1 MSAQIEIAK
10 FNFNVDEVL
19 NSAAELEKVI
29 EETKASTKSLKD
41 SQKNLEASGK
51 SGSEGYK
58 ENSKAIVENEAKL
71 KALNTEYKSHIQ
83 VLTANT
89 TVTKDAASQEK
100 TLNLALGQQVT
111 TIKEARDNNKL
122 LNDIRNNTNTTTKE
136 GQAQITLLNKKLNDN
151 NKLVL
156 ENADAYL
163 KQKINIGNYQESIEK
178 ALSGVRLFGVSLSD
192 LKGTLTQ
199 VTNVL
204 SLVKKDFVDT
214 AKSTKATTAATEGL
228 SGAQKAAFI
237 TTQGLVT
244 GLKLLRLALIATG
257 IGAIVV
263 VLGSLITFLATTQ
276 EGIDAVTSVTRPL
289 SAVFQTLLGIIQKF
303 GGDVFKDP
311 LGSLIKLR
319 DFVKNQLVE
328 SFTGLGKI
336 IAGLFTFDRD
346 KIKEGA
352 DQIKKLAEDNAA
364 AIKAQAKGITDQF
377 SEAFKRGQQVDK
389 LTKQL
394 SKSNA
399 DFIKSQGQLTED
411 LKEQNRIAE
420 DQTQSLS
427 DREVAAKKSI
437 DIAKQINLEQTKRLQ
452 IERDIL
458 VLKAKDNDTSDA
470 EKDEIAKR
478 NAEINASN
486 AQRLEL
492 ETTQQNKLNAIIKQG
507 QTESS
512 NFTKKTQDEAIA
524 KQKTLLAI
532 YEATGSTIAKTSAEE
547 LAQAETVAQKK
558 IEILD
563 KELKAKKISQEDYRL
578 AVLEID
584 NDLKLR
590 QSEIAIEGAAEE
602 LRIYKETID
611 EKLLANKFLSDEV
624 ARQRTEDNN
633 LFLEEQLAF
642 EAEKLKQGLINQTEF
657 DTAVREAKEET
668 RLANEAIDVDREAVK
683 LEEQKAL
690 RAISFEEELELLQEE
705 GATRFE
711 LQKAQLDEQ
720 RAIELDDLNEQFN
733 NELISK
739 DLFEAKKSQL
749 DKKYA
754 VAEANIAKTLA
765 QQKLKAL
772 GDTIAVAASVID
784 KNSAAGKSLGIAQ
797 ALINTYQGISA
808 GVKLGYPAAIPAVAA
823 AAATGFKAVK
833 EITSQKLPSISGGG
847 DVGGGRGAIAS
858 TPGLG
863 ADLSSITGQN
873 VNLNNIAASG
883 NSAVQGQIENQ
894 ASTSGLTEGIAQA
907 VEQGA
912 MAGTS
917 QGAEQ
922 GLTNLSDNRQ
932 IQQSSTF

>member
-1 MSAQIEIAK
+1 MSEQIEIAK

-19 NSAAELEKVI
+19 NSAAELKKVI

-41 SQKNLEASGK
+41 GQKNLEAFGQ
-51 SGSEGYK
+51 SGSEAYK

-214 AKSTKATTAATEGL
+214 AKSTKATTAATEGF

-319 DFVKNQLVE
+319 DFVQNQLVE

-336 IAGLFTFDRD
+336 IAGLFTFDRA

-352 DQIKKLAEDNAA
+352 DQIKKLANDNAA

-524 KQKTLLAI
+524 KQKTLLSI

-584 NDLKLR
+584 NDLTLR

-633 LFLEEQLAF
+633 LFLKEQLAF
-642 EAEKLKQGLINQTEF
+642 EAEKLKQGVINQTEF

-668 RLANEAIDVDREAVK
+668 RLANEAIDADREAVK

-690 RAISFEEELELLQEE
+690 RAIAFEEELALLQAE
-705 GATRFE
+705 GSSIFE
-711 LQKAQLDEQ
+711 LQQAQRDEQ
-720 RAIELDDLNEQFN
+720 EVIELAKNQADFDNK
-733 NELISK
+733 LISQK
-739 DLFEAKKSQL
+739 LFEARKNKITADADKADAEAKKILREQELSATADL
-749 DKKYA
+749 LGVVNGIINKDSIATKA
-754 VAEANIAKTLA
+754 VALAK
-765 QQKLKAL
+765 
-772 GDTIAVAASVID
+772 
-784 KNSAAGKSLGIAQ
+784 AG
-797 ALINTYQGISA
+797 INTYQGITA
-808 GVKLGYPAAIPAVAA
+808 GVAKGYPQAIPLVAA
-823 AAATGFKAVK
+823 AAATGFKAIK
-833 EITSQKLPSISGGG
+833 DIASIKIPNASGQGN
-847 DVGGGRGAIAS
+847 VGGGGAISS

-863 ADLSSITGQN
+863 ADLASVTGQN

-932 IQQSSTF
+932 IAQSSSF